1 MTDSGAPTKL
11 DEFLPYQLSI
21 ASNAASNRIAGIYRD
36 QFDLRIPEWRIMAVL
51 GDAGAATQRE
61 LAARTVM
68 DKVAVNRACRA
79 LEERGLLERAPN
91 ATDGRSHHL
100 ALTAEGKAIYARIMP
115 LTREMEQWLFAA
127 FSDEERAT
135 FSRMLARVRDR
146 AGSLD
151 PEADFGI
158 E

>member
-1 MTDSGAPTKL
+1 MTYSGAPTKL

-100 ALTAEGKAIYARIMP
+100 ALTAEGMAIYARIMP

>member
-100 ALTAEGKAIYARIMP
+100 ALTAEGMAIYARIMP

>member
-1 MTDSGAPTKL
+1 MMIDSGAPTKL

-21 ASNAASNRIAGIYRD
+21 ASNAASNRIAGVYRD

-51 GDAGAATQRE
+51 GDAGEATQRE

-100 ALTAEGKAIYARIMP
+100 ALTAEGTAMYGRIMP
-115 LTREMEQWLFAA
+115 LAREMEQRLFAS
-127 FSDEERAT
+127 FSEEERAT

-151 PEADFGI
+151 P
-158 E
+158 

>member
-1 MTDSGAPTKL
+1 MTHRGAPTKL

-21 ASNAASNRIAGIYRD
+21 ASNAASDRIAGVYRD

-68 DKVAVNRACRA
+68 DKVAVNRACRT

-100 ALTAEGKAIYARIMP
+100 ALTAEGMAMYGRIMP
-115 LTREMEQWLFAA
+115 LAREMEQWLFAS
-127 FSDEERAT
+127 FSDEEREI
-135 FSRMLARVRDR
+135 FSRMLARVRER
-146 AGSLD
+146 AGSLE
-151 PEADFGI
+151 P
-158 E
+158 